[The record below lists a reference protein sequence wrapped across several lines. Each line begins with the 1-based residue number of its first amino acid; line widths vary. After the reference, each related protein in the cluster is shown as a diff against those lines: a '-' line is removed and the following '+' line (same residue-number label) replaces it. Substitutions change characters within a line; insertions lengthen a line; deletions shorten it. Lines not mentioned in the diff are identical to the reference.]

1 MSFDDNKFECPVF
14 NKYFSKEFLQT
25 ASAAY
30 TTQSVKHGTTQTKLQ
45 LKDVNLGG
53 TGCGAEGLPAFPEFL
68 AHCWHAVQPDY
79 LKLMKQRLNDRRFA
93 DAITKRCDKDN
104 TAKITDCLKKEDS
117 IGSPDEWKQGLLDSD
132 GKIGF
137 TNPNYQT
144 VLGAVNECGEVVAG
158 YDNKACAVK
167 ESGSKLNVPSQYAGI
182 HVVYFAPAEA
192 GPKEKE
198 PMTCSSSAN
207 NKTLSV
213 VSHEAIKEVNNIL
226 TDKSNNPV
234 APIWGADLEDSQTLQ
249 PSLFW
254 DSVSTI
260 VRNLNYFYEK
270 AGQSDEAR
278 PIVRLPGLETPDI
291 SHVANGNPIPLHLTA
306 LVRIFYEVL
315 PNLLQNKDN
324 NLVLYLPKFES
335 TAEGDYIAK
344 LFETIENFVMQN
356 GQPGYEKH
364 SIRAMV
370 VFESP
375 RSIFRMS
382 EFIKKMGSYFMGAT
396 LGWHDFFASTARL
409 FRWDSRYRIPTKL
422 DPARVQ
428 DVIKKSHHLIA
439 GVCNEHKVMT
449 DEKELAT
456 IGRIGIGGM
465 YGNISLSVEQAGSAQ
480 KALISEKAVLF
491 GLIKDVITH
500 LGRGLH
506 GFWLGDTRYMRIAM
520 ALAAKFPYTSDKA
533 DSFLAFVKLLLGTES
548 VNMMESLR
556 DYLQDMLKE
565 KSLADPK
572 WFDEMSTSYDAR
584 QKNKDSMNMLQREI
598 LGAQILRA
606 EVYDSFSG
614 TTQRIRFNTIQFLL
628 YVTDYLSKGRAC
640 VPLPTTLKVPTQ
652 TGALA
657 GALAGSGVEST
668 VDSMVT
674 KSISTGNAVLGVP
687 AMALDDCAT
696 VERSRW
702 EIWSEIHHGRFP
714 IDLFLEMV
722 VQCTEDIGRES
733 RNQNGNGTAAVTA
746 NDLETNWNA
755 QGSFETW
762 LNVAQRMLL
771 KTTLEVN
778 PREFVTELMFRFTVL
793 KDMNAFP
800 KTKAGAERVLEKI
813 LAPLE
818 DYQSET
824 LLGDAMHH
832 VTSLSQRVPGDAKS
846 GDAKFQDAKFQAST
860 FWSIACAQD
869 PVELPINCSQRLR
882 EWIIYYREIG
892 TKNAK
897 LAGRLSHKGSFKD
910 VEEFLA
916 FAESVLREDDLHEE
930 QMPIVR
936 KWVQNQL
943 SMELKR
949 AHSSPLVWVRINV
962 AIQLLLKQFDGKV
975 AGVSLATSEPAE
987 KDAFVWDCKPNK
999 SEVKGSELDSNEKLK
1014 LTSVPA
1020 GAYAAGRSGIPRLS
1034 GAKRNPYAVL
1044 KTDMR
1049 VEVASLTKTVGA
1061 AFAIDFFRKMKISMT
1076 HKVND
1081 LLRKYDS
1088 EFVLTSDQSEEW
1100 AEGVEL
1106 QHLVNHT
1113 ALGMHYVYGFPT
1125 GKKPTCE
1132 ALLLDGQKFGYDN
1145 IKVERK
1151 PGTKF
1156 KYSGGGFVLL
1166 EHMLELISGKSV
1178 ETLMRAFLDDN
1189 GMKDFVL
1196 DDLPESKSNVFA
1208 MGFKPVSPE
1217 VFSPDG
1223 EILSENSLRLVF
1235 PSLTAGGQATTEAM
1249 HKFLIELT
1257 NSFWDVTDTCR
1268 ESKTGCPLNSK
1279 NNRIA
1284 HTTAGN
1290 MLHAGMECGSLDF
1303 MGAGMGLGVFIAD
1316 AGDNRVACHQAAND
1330 GYRGVYFQCFLG
1342 PDSGKGFTIVS
1353 LAQDEGVEFNARL
1366 AARLCEIQNWSGI
1379 NFKTLRE
1386 QYGAGNSVINHGNFS
1401 QVGEITSTMDNIMK
1415 GGKYKACEIV
1425 NAGLKVLFFDHL
1437 IPDLPDCLHLPDKT
1451 VHPIFTKS
1459 YCNGA
1464 KILKC
1469 SNQRFGRVVN
1479 ILSDTIP
1486 MWDPMAFGKD
1496 GKIMDSWE
1504 SSRHCVN
1511 SCAENLY
1518 QHSRSGEVPS
1528 GVYPEAP
1535 AFGSPDVGKDASAPE
1550 FADSS
1555 GYLSDSEVG
1564 PPSGAPGSFPQAVSG
1579 TSVWGSA
1586 AECAPGSSGGSKER
1600 SQLEVQSLLTGD
1612 FLTPM
1617 DAAVIEAQGPHDN
1630 FQFEMES
1637 KNLTK
1642 IDLISVSTLY
1652 HDGNHT
1658 PAFGIDFYDPT
1669 IEKWVEWVPFTHLE
1683 GHAEMWMQ
1691 VTSNFKAVLMPENML
1706 LRVKGFPD
1714 GGISRLGMYSKSDLI
1729 SYLSSSVTP
1738 DEREV
1743 LQRRDCFGEKLQD
1756 FQQYLSAAT
1765 STAIR
1770 PFEFRYPFE
1779 IGNQQKEH
1787 GEEEDEID
1795 NKNSLSPANKNCLT
1809 AHARSEAECAAVM
1822 KSLSSRLTIGND
1834 ILTNIAS
1841 ENMGAKIVY
1850 VSNQH
1855 YGPADWIL
1863 KCETPLGMHDGFETK
1878 RSRKGAANYECV
1890 LIQLGNSSISTEGL
1904 NTCKPKMLEMDF
1916 SYFVNNNPF
1925 AMDILAYTPTNGS
1938 VPSVQDLVA
1947 GARAL
1952 DDEDEKLAAK
1962 TKYNEVRDAREMDS
1976 GRPTYGSMIF
1986 AKHQEGLTK
1995 GIKDLIS

>member
-1 MSFDDNKFECPVF
+1 M
-14 NKYFSKEFLQT
+14 
-25 ASAAY
+25 
-30 TTQSVKHGTTQTKLQ
+30 
-45 LKDVNLGG
+45 
-53 TGCGAEGLPAFPEFL
+53 
-68 AHCWHAVQPDY
+68 
-79 LKLMKQRLNDRRFA
+79 
-93 DAITKRCDKDN
+93 
-104 TAKITDCLKKEDS
+104 
-117 IGSPDEWKQGLLDSD
+117 
-132 GKIGF
+132 
-137 TNPNYQT
+137 
-144 VLGAVNECGEVVAG
+144 
-158 YDNKACAVK
+158 
-167 ESGSKLNVPSQYAGI
+167 
-182 HVVYFAPAEA
+182 
-192 GPKEKE
+192 
-198 PMTCSSSAN
+198 
-207 NKTLSV
+207 
-213 VSHEAIKEVNNIL
+213 
-226 TDKSNNPV
+226 
-234 APIWGADLEDSQTLQ
+234 
-249 PSLFW
+249 
-254 DSVSTI
+254 
-260 VRNLNYFYEK
+260 
-270 AGQSDEAR
+270 
-278 PIVRLPGLETPDI
+278 
-291 SHVANGNPIPLHLTA
+291 
-306 LVRIFYEVL
+306 
-315 PNLLQNKDN
+315 
-324 NLVLYLPKFES
+324 
-335 TAEGDYIAK
+335 
-344 LFETIENFVMQN
+344 
-356 GQPGYEKH
+356 
-364 SIRAMV
+364 
-370 VFESP
+370 
-375 RSIFRMS
+375 
-382 EFIKKMGSYFMGAT
+382 
-396 LGWHDFFASTARL
+396 
-409 FRWDSRYRIPTKL
+409 
-422 DPARVQ
+422 
-428 DVIKKSHHLIA
+428 
-439 GVCNEHKVMT
+439 
-449 DEKELAT
+449 
-456 IGRIGIGGM
+456 
-465 YGNISLSVEQAGSAQ
+465 
-480 KALISEKAVLF
+480 
-491 GLIKDVITH
+491 
-500 LGRGLH
+500 
-506 GFWLGDTRYMRIAM
+506 
-520 ALAAKFPYTSDKA
+520 
-533 DSFLAFVKLLLGTES
+533 
-548 VNMMESLR
+548 
-556 DYLQDMLKE
+556 
-565 KSLADPK
+565 
-572 WFDEMSTSYDAR
+572 
-584 QKNKDSMNMLQREI
+584 
-598 LGAQILRA
+598 
-606 EVYDSFSG
+606 
-614 TTQRIRFNTIQFLL
+614 
-628 YVTDYLSKGRAC
+628 
-640 VPLPTTLKVPTQ
+640 
-652 TGALA
+652 
-657 GALAGSGVEST
+657 
-668 VDSMVT
+668 
-674 KSISTGNAVLGVP
+674 
-687 AMALDDCAT
+687 
-696 VERSRW
+696 
-702 EIWSEIHHGRFP
+702 
-714 IDLFLEMV
+714 
-722 VQCTEDIGRES
+722 
-733 RNQNGNGTAAVTA
+733 
-746 NDLETNWNA
+746 
-755 QGSFETW
+755 
-762 LNVAQRMLL
+762 
-771 KTTLEVN
+771 
-778 PREFVTELMFRFTVL
+778 
-793 KDMNAFP
+793 
-800 KTKAGAERVLEKI
+800 
-813 LAPLE
+813 
-818 DYQSET
+818 
-824 LLGDAMHH
+824 
-832 VTSLSQRVPGDAKS
+832 
-846 GDAKFQDAKFQAST
+846 
-860 FWSIACAQD
+860 
-869 PVELPINCSQRLR
+869 
-882 EWIIYYREIG
+882 
-892 TKNAK
+892 
-897 LAGRLSHKGSFKD
+897 
-910 VEEFLA
+910 
-916 FAESVLREDDLHEE
+916 
-930 QMPIVR
+930 
-936 KWVQNQL
+936 
-943 SMELKR
+943 
-949 AHSSPLVWVRINV
+949 

-975 AGVSLATSEPAE
+975 TGVSLATSEPAE

-999 SEVKGSELDSNEKLK
+999 SEVKGSELDSSEKLK

-1034 GAKRNPYAVL
+1034 GAKRNPYEVL

-1145 IKVERK
+1145 IKLERK

-1196 DDLPESKSNVFA
+1196 DDLPKSKSNVFA

-1235 PSLTAGGQATTEAM
+1235 PSLAAGGQATTEAM

-1284 HTTAGN
+1284 HTSAGN

-1366 AARLCEIQNWSGI
+1366 AARLCEIQTWSGI

-1425 NAGLKVLFFDHL
+1425 NTGLKVLFFDHL
-1437 IPDLPDCLHLPDKT
+1437 IPDLPDCLHLPNKT

-1469 SNQRFGRVVN
+1469 SNQRFARVVN

-1518 QHSRSGEVPS
+1518 QHSRSGEV
-1528 GVYPEAP
+1528 
-1535 AFGSPDVGKDASAPE
+1535 
-1550 FADSS
+1550 
-1555 GYLSDSEVG
+1555 
-1564 PPSGAPGSFPQAVSG
+1564 
-1579 TSVWGSA
+1579 
-1586 AECAPGSSGGSKER
+1586 
-1600 SQLEVQSLLTGD
+1600 QSLLTGD

-1617 DAAVIEAQGPHDN
+1617 DAAVIEAQGPHEN

-1642 IDLISVSTLY
+1642 IDLISVSTIY

-1669 IEKWVEWVPFTHLE
+1669 IKKWVEWVPFTHLE

-1779 IGNQQKEH
+1779 IGNQQKEKEH
-1787 GEEEDEID
+1787 GEEEDDID
-1795 NKNSLSPANKNCLT
+1795 NKNSLSPANENRLT

-1890 LIQLGNSSISTEGL
+1890 LIQLGNSSICTEGL

-1962 TKYNEVRDAREMDS
+1962 TEYNEVRDAREMDS